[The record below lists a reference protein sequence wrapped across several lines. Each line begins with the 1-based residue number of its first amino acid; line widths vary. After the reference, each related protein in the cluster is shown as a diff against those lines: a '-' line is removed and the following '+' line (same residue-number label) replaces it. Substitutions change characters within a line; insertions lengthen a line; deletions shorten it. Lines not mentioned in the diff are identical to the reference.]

1 MRTFDLRT
9 PLLGSA
15 LLAAASVA
23 AQAAD
28 PTTMNISCYSGA
40 YAAAFKQHVIPQF
53 EKDHNVKIIYSE
65 ASSEPTLTKLQAQ
78 KASPQIDLAC
88 ISSGISAKAK
98 GLGLLEKND
107 PAIVTNAEKLRAY
120 AKDKDG
126 IGIAWGTLAMGISY
140 DPEQYKEAGLEPPK
154 SWNDLLNP
162 KNAGHLSFSDFTGTY
177 GPFTLIMM
185 AKANGGGQDNID
197 PGFKAMAEM
206 SKLAVTIAGTDF
218 TQLYSQKEIWV
229 APWANSD
236 VSTVIKKTGLPLE
249 FVFPTEGAPAII
261 TNMAAVKNAPNAKLA
276 QEFLN
281 YVLSPEVQTII
292 ANEFNVAPTIDGL
305 DLPKDVAD
313 RVGYSEEFSKR
324 LMAFDYDKLAA
335 DLPGWTQRWLAEVQK

>member
-1 MRTFDLRT
+1 MTNFDFRI
-9 PLLGSA
+9 PLLGSL
-15 LLAAASVA
+15 LLAGSPLA

-28 PTTMNISCYSGA
+28 PIVMNISCYSGA
-40 YAAAFKQHVIPQF
+40 YAAAFKQYVIPQF
-53 EKDHNVKIIYSE
+53 EKDHNVKIVYSE

-88 ISSGISAKAK
+88 VSSGISAKAK
-98 GLGLLEKND
+98 KLGLLEKND
-107 PAIVTNAEKLRAY
+107 PAIVTNAAKLRAY
-120 AKDKDG
+120 AKDKDD

-140 DPEQYKEAGLEPPK
+140 DPEQYKNAGLEPPK

-162 KNAGHLSFSDFTGTY
+162 KNEGHLSFSDFTGTY

-185 AKANGGGQDNID
+185 AKANGGSQGDID
-197 PGFKAMAEM
+197 PGFKAMADM

-236 VSTVIKKTGLPLE
+236 VSTVVKKTGLPLE
-249 FVFPTEGAPAII
+249 FVFPTEGSPAII
-261 TNMAAVKNAPNAKLA
+261 TNMAVVKNAPNPELA

-281 YVLSPEVQTII
+281 YMLSPEVQAII
-292 ANEFNVAPTIDGL
+292 ANDFNVAPTVDGL
-305 DLPKDVAD
+305 DLPKDLANK
-313 RVGYSEEFSKR
+313 VGYSEEYSKR
-324 LMAFDYDKLAA
+324 LMALDYDKLAA
-335 DLPGWTQRWLAEVQK
+335 DLPAWTQRWLAEVQK